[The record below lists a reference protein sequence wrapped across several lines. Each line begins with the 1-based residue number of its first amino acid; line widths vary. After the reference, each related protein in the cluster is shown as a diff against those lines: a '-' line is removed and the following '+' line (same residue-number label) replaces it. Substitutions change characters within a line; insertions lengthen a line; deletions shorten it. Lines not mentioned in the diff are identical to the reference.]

1 MVYLRF
7 GKRLIR
13 LPLSQENETSEEQL
27 QGLALCIKSNKMQD
41 DILIFRTSITKKQDM
56 ERIETLF
63 AQYPQIH
70 KWNVDFDDWEKVL
83 RIESRGITST
93 DVSDALQAIC
103 IYATELE

>member
-1 MVYLRF
+1 
-7 GKRLIR
+7 
-13 LPLSQENETSEEQL
+13 
-27 QGLALCIKSNKMQD
+27 
-41 DILIFRTSITKKQDM
+41 M

>member
-1 MVYLRF
+1 
-7 GKRLIR
+7 
-13 LPLSQENETSEEQL
+13 
-27 QGLALCIKSNKMQD
+27 MQD

-103 IYATELE
+103 IYATELELYSISEIVLQDLIINFYMQKVVSRNAF